1 MEIKRLE
8 PGALMS
14 EAVVHNGTIYLSGQV
29 ALDNRGTDVATQTCE
44 ILGRIDALLAAAESD
59 RGRLLSAT
67 IWLRRTEDFA
77 AMNAEWSAW
86 LDQDPKPVRAT
97 VCGVELA
104 LPDWDV
110 EIMVIAARRSG

>member
-1 MEIKRLE
+1 MEIERLE

-14 EAVVHNGTIYLSGQV
+14 QAVVHNDTIYLAGQV
-29 ALDNRGTDVATQTCE
+29 ALDNRGASVAMQTRE
-44 ILGRIDALLAAAESD
+44 ILDRIDRLLAQAGSD
-59 RGRLLSAT
+59 RTRLLSAT
-67 IWLRRTEDFA
+67 IWLRQREDFA

-86 LDQDPKPVRAT
+86 LGDGPKPARAT

-110 EIMVIAARRSG
+110 EIMATAAK